1 MLVREGLIAVMV
13 GAYAAVRL
21 AELSLC
27 RAGRVSGDE
36 VQVERREGYYGD
48 KEKFSHTIFIIY
60 KMSQQSIFFE
70 AYQELT
76 APDCFLE

>member
-13 GAYAAVRL
+13 VAYAAVRL

-27 RAGRVSGDE
+27 RAGRVSGDK

-48 KEKFSHTIFIIY
+48 KEKSSHTIFIID
-60 KMSQQSIFFE
+60 KMSQQSIFFR
-70 AYQELT
+70 AYWEIT
-76 APDCFLE
+76 APECFLE